1 MQQIKFEKFVKILNK
16 NGFYLVRTN
25 GSHFIYK
32 NKKHTLSIKKPL
44 KSVISLRLIKEFNLC
59 V

>member
-1 MQQIKFEKFVKILNK
+1 MKQIKFEKFVKILNK

-32 NKKHTLSIKKPL
+32 NNKYILSIKKPL